1 MNTKFCYNCGK
12 ELPMEASFCPYCM
25 TKLIDVRTG
34 EPIKVKKRKYAVL
47 IVAIAA
53 VLVLALAGT
62 AVFFIVSSIKNNAST
77 SITNTSSA
85 SSAAASVSSGT
96 DYSKYIG
103 LWSDKD
109 NDIDNITS
117 GSGNLL
123 EIISV
128 NDDIIRFTFT
138 KSSSRIAR
146 ISNITCK
153 IIDGVGSFTF
163 DDDSWQNS
171 GTGKIKLMG
180 NEIYLETN
188 ITNANDKA
196 MWNIGGKFYL
206 EKSQGS
212 VIDFESYNY
221 LNEDF
226 DNVRNIFGEERAGA
240 YSASDKW
247 NIHTYS
253 GFTVTVLKET
263 NRIVSIAVNY
273 YGTLSKSELCY
284 GSLNGNSTYDD
295 VYAKLGEPTYNSL
308 SYGTVAYN
316 INGGTGSIEFKFDD
330 NMTITEFLITADNT
344 H

>member
-1 MNTKFCYNCGK
+1 
-12 ELPMEASFCPYCM
+12 MEASFCPYCM

-34 EPIKVKKRKYAVL
+34 EPIKVKKRKYTVL
-47 IVAIAA
+47 IVAIVT
-53 VLVLALAGT
+53 VLVLALAGM
-62 AVFFIVSSIKNNAST
+62 AVFFIVSGIKNNSNAA
-77 SITNTSSA
+77 IANT

-171 GTGKIKLMG
+171 GTGKIKLMDD
-180 NEIYLETN
+180 EIYLETN
-188 ITNANDKA
+188 ITTENEDA

-206 EKSQGS
+206 EKSEGS

-226 DNVRNIFGEERAGA
+226 DNVRNIFGEERVGA

-247 NIHTYS
+247 DIHTYS

-263 NRIVSIAVNY
+263 NMIVSIAVNY

-316 INGGTGSIEFKFDD
+316 INGGTIEFKFDD

>member
-1 MNTKFCYNCGK
+1 
-12 ELPMEASFCPYCM
+12 MEASFCPYCM

-34 EPIKVKKRKYAVL
+34 EPIKVKKRKYTVL
-47 IVAIAA
+47 IVAIVT
-53 VLVLALAGT
+53 VLVLALAGM
-62 AVFFIVSSIKNNAST
+62 AVFFIVSGIKNNSNAA
-77 SITNTSSA
+77 IANT

-103 LWSDKD
+103 LWSNKD

-117 GSGNLL
+117 SSGNLL

-171 GTGKIKLMG
+171 GTGKIKLMDD
-180 NEIYLETN
+180 EIYLETN
-188 ITNANDKA
+188 ITTENEDA

-206 EKSQGS
+206 EKSEGS

-226 DNVRNIFGEERAGA
+226 DNVRNIFGEERVGA

-247 NIHTYS
+247 DIHTYS

-316 INGGTGSIEFKFDD
+316 INGGTIEFKFDD